1 MVVAVEVAEEDVQGV
16 VVGLEEAVGEV
27 EGGLGG
33 RVGAVVVLAQGG
45 RRDFDL
51 RGHFSDQLDNLFWWL
66 ELLGS
71 VLLVVWKYCIQWCL
85 YIRCAPLTTTI
96 GYAPA
101 LLKSDAR
108 AASCCLGETELIAFQ
123 WRIGRLCSL
132 VLILSTPNAD

>member
-51 RGHFSDQLDNLFWWL
+51 RGHFSDQLDKLVLVIGIAWVNTVGCL
-66 ELLGS
+66 E
-71 VLLVVWKYCIQWCL
+71 VLYTVVFIYTMCST
-85 YIRCAPLTTTI
+85 YNHIRICSST
-96 GYAPA
+96 
-101 LLKSDAR
+101 LKPDAR
-108 AASCCLGETELIAFQ
+108 AASYCLGETELIAFQ

-132 VLILSTPNAD
+132 VLILKYPEC

>member
-51 RGHFSDQLDNLFWWL
+51 RGHFSDQLDKLVLVIGIAWVNTVGCL
-66 ELLGS
+66 E
-71 VLLVVWKYCIQWCL
+71 VLYTVVFIYTMCST
-85 YIRCAPLTTTI
+85 YNHIRICSST
-96 GYAPA
+96 
-101 LLKSDAR
+101 LKSDAR
-108 AASCCLGETELIAFQ
+108 AASYCLGETELIAFQ

-132 VLILSTPNAD
+132 VLILKYPEC